1 MEDPY
6 TLWPGR
12 AKMKKALTV
21 LLLISGLALAQADGA
36 KLYAQCAA
44 CHQANGQGIPGAFP
58 PLAGH
63 VADILSKAGGR
74 EYLIRVLLWG
84 LQGQIEVKGMKYN
97 GVMPGYAQW
106 KDEEIAAVLNHI
118 ATAWGDDKKVKGF
131 KPFTPAEVKA
141 LRDKKLT
148 AQQVL
153 EDRKKLGLK

>member
-1 MEDPY
+1 
-6 TLWPGR
+6 
-12 AKMKKALTV
+12 MKKALTV
-21 LLLISGLALAQADGA
+21 LLLIGGLALAQADGA
-36 KLYAQCAA
+36 KIYAQCAG

-63 VADILSKAGGR
+63 VAEILAKQGGR

-97 GVMPGYAQW
+97 GVMPGFAQL
-106 KDEEIAAVLNHI
+106 KDEEIAAILNHI

>member
-1 MEDPY
+1 
-6 TLWPGR
+6 
-12 AKMKKALTV
+12 MKKALTV
-21 LLLISGLALAQADGA
+21 LLLIGGLALAQADGA

-44 CHQANGQGIPGAFP
+44 CHQQNGQGIPGAFP

-63 VADILSKAGGR
+63 VAEILAKQGGR
-74 EYLIRVLLWG
+74 EYLLRVLLWG
-84 LQGQIEVKGMKYN
+84 LQCQIEVKGMNYN
-97 GVMPGYAQW
+97 GVMPGFAQL
-106 KDEEIAAVLNHI
+106 KDEEIAAILNHI

>member
-1 MEDPY
+1 
-6 TLWPGR
+6 
-12 AKMKKALTV
+12 MKKALTV

-36 KLYAQCAA
+36 KLYAQCAG
-44 CHQANGQGIPGAFP
+44 CHQQNGQGIPGAFP

-74 EYLIRVLLWG
+74 EYLIKVLLWG

-97 GVMPGYAQW
+97 GAMPGFAQL
-106 KDEEIAAVLNHI
+106 KDEEIAAVLTHI
-118 ATAWGDDKKVKGF
+118 ATAWGDDKKVKDF
-131 KPFTPAEVKA
+131 KPFTAAEVKA

-153 EDRKKLGLK
+153 EERKKLGLK